1 MTARIVVMLYF
12 ILCEATWSKILE
24 QNRFRVLEWSEWDK
38 RHGRLSR
45 EVAVERGGSSRDTME
60 PRGASDM
67 EIRSPKFFPRIYR
80 KDKPSHRLST
90 TYLLNIFFG
99 PA

>member
-1 MTARIVVMLYF
+1 MNGRA
-12 ILCEATWSKILE
+12 
-24 QNRFRVLEWSEWDK
+24 VLAGPEFNSTVK
-38 RHGRLSR
+38 
-45 EVAVERGGSSRDTME
+45 
-60 PRGASDM
+60 
-67 EIRSPKFFPRIYR
+67 IRSPKFFPRIYR